1 MSTPKD
7 FSHLDLSARN
17 FIQARMFGADL
28 TDADL
33 RTAKLCGA
41 DLTDADLTGAILDNV
56 KLPEGWKLV
65 RDE

>member
-1 MSTPKD
+1 MTTPKD
-7 FSHLDLSARN
+7 FSHLDLNGRA

-28 TDADL
+28 T
-33 RTAKLCGA
+33 GA
-41 DLTDADLTGAILDNV
+41 DLTEAILDNV